1 MFKKISAV
9 GVSCMTALVL
19 VLSAIASPASV
30 SAVTLEEM
38 ANAAISCIISHEG
51 TYNSV
56 NANDCGAVSVGK
68 LQWHADRALNLM
80 RDICELCP
88 SYAQST
94 LGSSL
99 YNEIMS
105 ASTSWSYR
113 TFSSAEASAAA
124 VLLGSEYGIQA
135 QDALASKDVQNYII
149 TGQNKGITDPGA
161 LVLYAD
167 IYNFGCGIAARIA
180 KRAASY
186 AGSYSAVTLGNM
198 YDAALA
204 DAYGS
209 NSAFVSRTNKVYNS
223 LLTYDWGESTVP
235 ATTTVTTT
243 TTAPAIEFTEDGAGT
258 YTVDATSLNLRS
270 GPGTGYYVIIA
281 IPDETKVTVT
291 ATGGGWAA
299 VTYNGYEGYCSMDYL
314 VPYVETDSAESET
327 TTTTTAV
334 TTTAETTTE
343 TTVATTTVSE
353 ETTTTEAATTAVTTE
368 ETTTTTEETTTTT
381 TTTSTEA
388 STESVETTTEAVTTT
403 TTAASDVIVNSSYV
417 TVYGDVNCDGSVNVA
432 DAVLLHKYISGAVQL
447 NIEQLANAD
456 CLRDS
461 NLSAADV
468 IVIMQHLVGH
478 YTALPIL

>member
-113 TFSSAEASAAA
+113 TFSASEASAAA

-186 AGSYSAVTLGNM
+186 AGSYADVTLDDM
-198 YDAALA
+198 YNAALD

-243 TTAPAIEFTEDGAGT
+243 ATTPAIEFTEDGAGT
-258 YTVDATSLNLRS
+258 YTVNATSLNLRS
-270 GPGTGYYVIIA
+270 GPGTGYYVITT
-281 IPDETKVTVT
+281 IPNETKVTVT

-299 VTYNGYEGYCSMDYL
+299 VTYNSYEGYCSMDYL
-314 VPYVETDSAESET
+314 VPYVETGSAESET

-334 TTTAETTTE
+334 TAAETTTE
-343 TTVATTTVSE
+343 TTVTTTAVSE
-353 ETTTTEAATTAVTTE
+353 ETTTTTEAAATAD
-368 ETTTTTEETTTTT
+368 TTEETTTTT
-381 TTTSTEA
+381 TTATTETTA
-388 STESVETTTEAVTTT
+388 ESVETTTETAITT

-417 TVYGDVNCDGSVNVA
+417 TVYGDVNCDGLVNVA

-456 CLRDS
+456 CLRDDS
-461 NLSAADV
+461 LTSSDV